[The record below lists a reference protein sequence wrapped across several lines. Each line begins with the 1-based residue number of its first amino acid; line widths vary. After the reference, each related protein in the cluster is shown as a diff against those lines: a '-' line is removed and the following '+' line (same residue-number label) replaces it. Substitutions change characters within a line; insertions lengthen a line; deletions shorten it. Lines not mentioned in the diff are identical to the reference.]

1 MSPNDSHCWY
11 VYIFGVVDYDGMRC
25 CMAHRML
32 FWCWYCC
39 YVWSRSNR
47 LAGFTSNFPPNFPW
61 KLSGSLLHSPP
72 SIMISCLC
80 LFVKGISLPGRNMHT
95 SSQTWQKELGV
106 HELKRSATSESS
118 VLPSKP
124 SISFQTIRVSFFSS
138 LVVVYS
144 TRVNATIRANKGSY
158 TVHTRHTSEQA
169 CTL

>member
-1 MSPNDSHCWY
+1 MMGWDAAWLTGCYSGADIAVMFGAEATGWQVSLQTFLQISPENLAAHCY
-11 VYIFGVVDYDGMRC
+11 T
-25 CMAHRML
+25 A
-32 FWCWYCC
+32 
-39 YVWSRSNR
+39 
-47 LAGFTSNFPPNFPW
+47 
-61 KLSGSLLHSPP
+61 PP